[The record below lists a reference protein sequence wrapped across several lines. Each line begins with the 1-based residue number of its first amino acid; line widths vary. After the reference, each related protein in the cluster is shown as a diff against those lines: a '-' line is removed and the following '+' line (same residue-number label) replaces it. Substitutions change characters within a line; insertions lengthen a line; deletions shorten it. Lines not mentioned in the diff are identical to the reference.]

1 MTGWL
6 LVITLLILG
15 GLLSRMGDL
24 LGSYIG
30 KSRLSIF
37 KLRPRRT
44 AVLVT
49 VLTGSLISSF
59 SFGFMILVNK
69 QLRVGLF
76 ELNELQKERSSLE
89 QRIKSG
95 ASELKQLETN
105 IIALRKGDVVISTG
119 QILASSTFSKSE
131 SKGTMK
137 FINRLLQNS
146 NLEAFRLVK
155 PSAKPDKQIILV
167 PRSDIKRLEEILIQ
181 DGSWVVNIRSAVNVL
196 LGEELVYVFPE
207 IRPNKIIV
215 KEGDVLSR
223 ITFNLDDLTLEEI
236 RKQIKLLFAST
247 LAEVKRRG
255 SITSGIKFD
264 SNQINRLSKR
274 LLKKNKGDI
283 TLQSFSRITSNTA
296 DPIVISIQIDGKK
309 DIGEIFADY

>member
-1 MTGWL
+1 M
-6 LVITLLILG
+6 G

>member
-1 MTGWL
+1 
-6 LVITLLILG
+6 
-15 GLLSRMGDL
+15 MGDL

-49 VLTGSLISSF
+49 VLTGSLISAF

-76 ELNELQKERSSLE
+76 ELNQLQKERSSLE
-89 QRIKSG
+89 QRIKRG
-95 ASELKQLETN
+95 AKELKQLETN

-119 QILASSTFSKSE
+119 QILAYSTFSSSE
-131 SKGTMK
+131 GKGVVK

-146 NLEAFRLVK
+146 NKEAFRLSNPK
-155 PSAKPDKQIILV
+155 AKPDRQIILV
-167 PRSDIKRLEEILIQ
+167 PRLDIKRLEEILIQ
-181 DGSWVVNIRSAVNVL
+181 DGSWVVNIRSAANVL
-196 LGEELVYVFPE
+196 LGEELVYAFPE

-215 KEGDVLSR
+215 KEGEVLSR
-223 ITFNLDDLTLEEI
+223 ISFQLDGLTLEEI

-255 SITSGIKFD
+255 SITSGIQFN
-264 SNQINRLSKR
+264 SNQITSLSKR
-274 LLKKNKGDI
+274 LVKQNNGEVK
-283 TLQSFSRITSNTA
+283 LQSFSRITSNTA
-296 DPIVISIQIDGKK
+296 DPIVISIQIENTK
-309 DIGEIFADY
+309 DLGEIFLDY